1 MRAKWWATVSSG
13 DLDGYLGLFAD
24 DAVWV
29 TPELDEV
36 VGRDAIRAWLEPV
49 FAQFDYELTITVAD
63 VRVAGNLGIERAR
76 FISRMTPKP
85 PSLRLVPPAAP
96 PPSDEPAPDAS
107 DEPVGGEDLD
117 GTTEGGAGDPDPHAG
132 PAVEGPDQPRVEDS
146 PESAPGA
153 GDVDGPEL
161 AAPADAEVGAGAES
175 ESESGSAGES
185 GSADTGADA
194 GSWFAADAD
203 ADAGPG
209 SATDDGPAAV
219 DGPAEVAD
227 EGLGATQE
235 DDATDEG
242 EGDDTTEEDDEV
254 DAPLVAGDPDGG
266 DDEPHEGRYL
276 MYWRWHDDRGWLVQR
291 YADVTGVG

>member
-117 GTTEGGAGDPDPHAG
+117 GTTEGDAGDPDPHD
-132 PAVEGPDQPRVEDS
+132 GPDS
-146 PESAPGA
+146 
-153 GDVDGPEL
+153 
-161 AAPADAEVGAGAES
+161 
-175 ESESGSAGES
+175 
-185 GSADTGADA
+185 
-194 GSWFAADAD
+194 
-203 ADAGPG
+203 
-209 SATDDGPAAV
+209 DDGPAAV
-219 DGPAEVAD
+219 DGPAEVED
-227 EGLGATQE
+227 EGIGATQE

-242 EGDDTTEEDDEV
+242 EGDDTAEEDDEV
-254 DAPLVAGDPDGG
+254 DAPLVAGEPDGG